1 MEGIPGWDKA
11 AVVTPSDSV
20 DLDRPFRALY
30 VGGTGNVVV
39 VLLDNST
46 VLFSAVPV
54 GATIPVQFRRINSTN
69 TTATLLVGMG
79 MI

>member
-20 DLDRPFRALY
+20 DLDRPMRALY
-30 VGGTGNVVV
+30 VGGTGTVTLA
-39 VLLDNST
+39 LLDNST
-46 VLFSAVPV
+46 VLFTAVPV
-54 GATIPVQFRRINSTN
+54 GAILPVQFRRVNSTG

-79 MI
+79 MV

>member
-20 DLDRPFRALY
+20 DLDRPMRALY
-30 VGGTGNVVV
+30 VGGTGTVTLA
-39 VLLDNST
+39 LLDNST
-46 VLFSAVPV
+46 VLFTAVPV
-54 GATIPVQFRRINSTN
+54 GAILPVQFRRVNLTG

-79 MI
+79 MV